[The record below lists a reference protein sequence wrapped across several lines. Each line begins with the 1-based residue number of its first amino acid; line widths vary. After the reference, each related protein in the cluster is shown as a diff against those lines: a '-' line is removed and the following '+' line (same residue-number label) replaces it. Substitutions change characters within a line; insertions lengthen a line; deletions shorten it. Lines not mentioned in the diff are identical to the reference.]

1 MKKIISLILIVFVSN
16 KIFLENNINNE
27 KFLDI
32 NLQQSGQNLPNQ
44 LKIYAEDIINIVN
57 NITSNIMDFFQKKI
71 NDELYTILNTKAY
84 PYFIN
89 ILQQKSYNNFITALG
104 NYLTNF
110 LNNIKEYNYTNI
122 TEFIVSEVITNFT
135 QFVNDTK
142 FNPQIEKIIEGIK
155 KSIKEWDVEEIRKE
169 LNNKLNK
176 LNNINVSYMV
186 DDIKTHYDYKI
197 KHYKERDERSKIRMI
212 AENYAIPF
220 FAKTEC
226 RRSISEINNNIKSE
240 IESFKVYI
248 NSENFLKDISGIDRF
263 LSELFNKTLPI
274 LKEIEGE
281 KVISVLKFFF
291 STIDNTLKSKAMK
304 EIKQLIK
311 KIVVENKS
319 EYLLDEFLLK
329 IYDVIETI
337 LNMKFFEDQNAGKIY
352 NKLTEILNWAV
363 EYLKT
368 IDSFEK
374 LQLEFNKNVME
385 VVNIIKEYDAHYVI
399 DINTRYARRI
409 VTIVLNYGKMAMKI
423 ISYVLKYFDSN

>member
-57 NITSNIMDFFQKKI
+57 NITSNIMEFFQVKI
-71 NDELYTILNTKAY
+71 NDEFYTILNTKAY
-84 PYFIN
+84 PHFIN
-89 ILQQKSYNNFITALG
+89 ILQQKSFNNFITALG
-104 NYLTNF
+104 NYVTNL
-110 LNNIKEYNYTNI
+110 LNNIKEYNYTDVI
-122 TEFIVSEVITNFT
+122 EFIVSEVNNFKE
-135 QFVNDTK
+135 FVKKTEFK
-142 FNPQIEKIIEGIK
+142 PEIEDIIK
-155 KSIKEWDVEEIRKE
+155 KIKREINELDVNEIRRSLTE
-169 LNNKLNK
+169 NLNQ
-176 LNNINVSYMV
+176 LNNINVSKIV
-186 DDIKTHYDYKI
+186 DNLKRSAENSIKDYKMI
-197 KHYKERDERSKIRMI
+197 NEKYKIERI
-212 AENYAIPF
+212 AEF
-220 FAKTEC
+220 FASIFIAKKVS
-226 RRSISEINNNIKSE
+226 RGSISYINHIIKSN

-248 NSENFLKDISGIDRF
+248 NSEDFLKDTSEIDTF
-263 LSELFNKTLPI
+263 LSEFYNYTLPI
-274 LKEIEGE
+274 LQKIEGE
-281 KVISVLKFFF
+281 KVKLVLQYFF
-291 STIDNTLKSKAMK
+291 STFNETLKSNAMNG
-304 EIKQLIK
+304 IKHLIK

-409 VTIVLNYGKMAMKI
+409 VTIVLNNGKVAIKI
-423 ISYVLKYFDSN
+423 ITYILKYFDSN

>member
-104 NYLTNF
+104 NYFTNF
-110 LNNIKEYNYTNI
+110 LNGFKEYNYNDI
-122 TEFIVSEVITNFT
+122 TEFIVSEVTNFKE
-135 QFVNDTK
+135 FVNKTVFKDE
-142 FNPQIEKIIEGIK
+142 IEVIIKEIK
-155 KSIKEWDVEEIRKE
+155 TNIKEWDIEEIRKSVNKE
-169 LNNKLNK
+169 LNEFK
-176 LNNINVSYMV
+176 NINVSKIV
-186 DDIKTHYDYKI
+186 DEW
-197 KHYKERDERSKIRMI
+197 KEI
-212 AENYAIPF
+212 AEDEIKRYKNQPEIFKIQKIAGYFAFPF
-220 FAKTEC
+220 FAKKEC
-226 RRSISEINNNIKSE
+226 RPTISEINHNIKSY
-240 IESFKVYI
+240 IESFKYYI
-248 NSENFLKDISGIDRF
+248 NSEDFLKENSRINEF
-263 LSELFNKTLPI
+263 LSEFFNKTLPI

-281 KVISVLKFFF
+281 KVISVLKYFF
-291 STIDNTLKSKAMK
+291 STIDKTLKSDAMK
-304 EIKQLIK
+304 GIKQLIK

-374 LQLEFNKNVME
+374 LQLEFNKNVLE

-409 VTIVLNYGKMAMKI
+409 VTIVLNYGKIAMKI
-423 ISYVLKYFDSN
+423 ISYVLKNFDSN